1 MKTGVIDVG
10 GGLRGIYAAGV
21 FDYCIDQSIHFD
33 YGIGISA
40 GSANLA
46 SYMAGQKGRNY
57 AFYYEYSARR
67 QYMSMSE
74 LLLRHSFINL
84 DYIYSTL
91 SNVGGENPLDY
102 PRMTANP
109 IEWYMIATDARTGKP
124 HYFSRDDIHQ
134 DDYDVL
140 NASCS
145 IPVVCKPRMINGVPY
160 YDGALGDP
168 IPIKKAFADGCDRV
182 VLILTKPEDTVRTSE
197 TDEKL
202 AKLIRRKYPQAA
214 CQLRL
219 RARHYNDG
227 VRLAQEYAQK
237 GQVLIVA
244 PDDTCGVRTLTK
256 DKDSLRKLY
265 DKGYRDA
272 AAISDFIKQ

>member
-1 MKTGVIDVG
+1 MATGVIDVG

-140 NASCS
+140 KASCS
-145 IPVVCKPRMINGVPY
+145 IPVVCKPRMIDGVPY

-202 AKLIRRKYPQAA
+202 AKFIRRKYPQAA

-227 VRLAQEYAQK
+227 VRLAQEYAKK

-256 DKDSLRKLY
+256 DKDSLQRLY